1 MSNYLDILE
10 KPRLP
15 RPEYPHTHLPLMTAM
30 DVPSTVLMQTLWR
43 ALQVKRPAGS
53 REEAAFVAWLVNRLP
68 VTLIDEAGNIHV
80 DTRTRPLS
88 RTMFTA
94 HTDTVH
100 HSAGVNTIRIDR
112 TDPAR
117 VLWRADKDACLGAD
131 DGAGVALLMHML
143 DAGVAGYYVFFRGE
157 EIGGTGSSWLADNM
171 PDLVQEFDVCVSLD
185 RAGYSDAIT
194 HQGMGRCCSD
204 AFAQALGN
212 ALTTEDLSVVFMP
225 CDTGIFTDSANLTDL
240 IPECT
245 NLSVGYM
252 HQHGDGEWQD
262 VTWLPLMAAALVK
275 VQWDSL
281 PVERDPNVRDTHIW
295 EHGYYGGTDTL
306 DGEWLTRVKGSLLE
320 DALIDASEG
329 KFYAVR
335 GVVAA
340 HILPDKPED
349 ALRHV
354 DPSRLT
360 CEEYGYYLNE
370 LDMGTHEDTILD
382 DLVDYLYKE

>member
-157 EIGGTGSSWLADNM
+157 EIGGS
-171 PDLVQEFDVCVSLD
+171 
-185 RAGYSDAIT
+185 I
-194 HQGMGRCCSD
+194 
-204 AFAQALGN
+204 
-212 ALTTEDLSVVFMP
+212 
-225 CDTGIFTDSANLTDL
+225 
-240 IPECT
+240 
-245 NLSVGYM
+245 
-252 HQHGDGEWQD
+252 GE
-262 VTWLPLMAAALVK
+262 V
-275 VQWDSL
+275 
-281 PVERDPNVRDTHIW
+281 
-295 EHGYYGGTDTL
+295 
-306 DGEWLTRVKGSLLE
+306 
-320 DALIDASEG
+320 
-329 KFYAVR
+329 
-335 GVVAA
+335 
-340 HILPDKPED
+340 
-349 ALRHV
+349 
-354 DPSRLT
+354 
-360 CEEYGYYLNE
+360 
-370 LDMGTHEDTILD
+370 
-382 DLVDYLYKE
+382 